1 MGFSCDFSLED
12 EASKIE
18 NVIRVIE
25 EAGEAAGVE
34 FGDDDD
40 LEEKQDDD

>member
-34 FGDDDD
+34 FDDDD
-40 LEEKQDDD
+40 VPEEEQDDE